1 MGMRIQTSD
10 HKLHRDALKYAEAV
24 LI

>member
-10 HKLHRDALKYAEAV
+10 HKLHTDALKYAEAV